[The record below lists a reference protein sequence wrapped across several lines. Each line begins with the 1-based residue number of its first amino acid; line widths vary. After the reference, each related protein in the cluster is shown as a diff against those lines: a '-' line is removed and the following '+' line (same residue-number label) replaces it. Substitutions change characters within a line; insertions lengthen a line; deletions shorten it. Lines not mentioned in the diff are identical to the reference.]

1 MSGEKPLETFWQ
13 SQDPPLTDFCAG
25 AVRREQE
32 AGGERVERVGARW
45 LWDQFW
51 GKQAGSHGLDERVG
65 KSGSSSCLWAESL
78 AKVWE
83 ERGLCWPH
91 LDSR

>member
-13 SQDPPLTDFCAG
+13 TQDPLLRLLCWGCAERTG
-25 AVRREQE
+25 GR
-32 AGGERVERVGARW
+32 GERVERVGARW